1 VLGCSVREGKVCPAT
16 RAWLRSFTSNSD
28 EIARDIIVKLGRD
41 ADRCRSIAGEKTA
54 SQGENI
60 MNPISRRSMI
70 TTAAGGLLTA
80 TTAATAQTGQAV
92 PQPQR
97 PGHGG
102 TDPGPRN
109 LMRDRQNSDI
119 LVPPSTDRGTL
130 PNLRFSFSDA
140 HMRLEPGGWTRQV
153 TVRELGVSKNI
164 AGVNMRLNAGGVR
177 ELHWHKAAE
186 WAYMLYGS
194 ARITAIDAQGRN
206 FVDDVAVGD
215 LWYFASG
222 IPHSIQGLN
231 PDGAEFLLVFDD
243 GDFDEDN
250 TFLISDW
257 FKHAPNEVLAKNFG
271 VSTSFFGHTPDPNER
286 YIFPAPVPGPL
297 SSDRIPGATAMPQS
311 LSHRM
316 LAQQPIK
323 TKSGTVRITDSAV
336 FPASKNIAAALVEVE
351 PGAMRELHW
360 HPNTDEWQYYIEGQA
375 RMGVFGAAGQART
388 FDFMAGDVGY
398 VPFAMGHYIENT
410 GNTPLRFLE
419 MFKSSYYAD
428 VSLNQWMALT
438 PPELVEAHL
447 NLDKQVMAAL
457 RKEKVPVVPA

>member
-1 VLGCSVREGKVCPAT
+1 MSP
-16 RAWLRSFTSNSD
+16 
-28 EIARDIIVKLGRD
+28 
-41 ADRCRSIAGEKTA
+41 
-54 SQGENI
+54 
-60 MNPISRRSMI
+60 MSRRSII

-80 TTAATAQTGQAV
+80 TTAAMAQTGEET
-92 PQPQR
+92 PQPR
-97 PGHGG
+97 RAGHGG
-102 TDPGPRN
+102 SDPGPRN
-109 LMRDRQNSDI
+109 LMRDRQNPDV
-119 LVPPSTDRGTL
+119 LVPPSTDHGTL
-130 PNLRFSFSDA
+130 PNLRFSFSDS
-140 HMRLEPGGWTRQV
+140 HVRQESGGWTRQV
-153 TVRELGVSKNI
+153 TARELGISKNI

-194 ARITAIDAQGRN
+194 ARITAVDAKGQN
-206 FVDDVAVGD
+206 FVDDVGVGD

-222 IPHSIQGLN
+222 VPHSIQGLN

-257 FKHAPNEVLAKNFG
+257 FKHTPNDVLAKNFG
-271 VSTSFFGHTPDPNER
+271 VAVTFFGHTPDPGER
-286 YIFPAPVPGPL
+286 YIFPAQLPGAL
-297 SSDRIPGATAMPQS
+297 ASDKIPGATAVPQS

-316 LAQQPIK
+316 LEQQPIK
-323 TKSGTVRITDSAV
+323 TKSGTVRITDSSV

-351 PGAMRELHW
+351 PGGMREMHW

-375 RMGVFGAAGQART
+375 RMGVFAAAGQART

-410 GNTPLRFLE
+410 GNTRLRFLE
-419 MFKSSYYAD
+419 IFKSSYYAD

-447 NLDKQVMAAL
+447 NLDRQVMAAL